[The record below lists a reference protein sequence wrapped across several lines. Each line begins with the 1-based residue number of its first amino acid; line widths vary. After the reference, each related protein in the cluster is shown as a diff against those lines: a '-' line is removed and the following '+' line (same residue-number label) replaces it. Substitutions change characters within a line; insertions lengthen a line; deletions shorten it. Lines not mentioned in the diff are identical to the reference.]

1 MASLAKYR
9 NGNYTVRIY
18 TDGTKIRETA
28 DDEFIAEFPESM
40 DVKITNQCD
49 MGCPFCH
56 EGSTPN
62 GKHGILEHRFLD
74 TLRPGTELAIGGGN
88 PLSHPD
94 LVSFLTNMKARG
106 IICNITVNINHL
118 DLPRLER
125 LMSERLIWGLGVSV
139 TRFNPI
145 ALSFA
150 RSHPNVVLHVINGV
164 IPISDLKEYSGTKV
178 LILGYKT
185 FRRGKDFLSE
195 EVRHRMDEMHR
206 GLGNLLPLFK
216 VVSFDNLAITQLKP
230 ERFLTPAEYDEFY
243 MGDDGQFTMFI
254 DLVEGKFARNSTS
267 EERFELRD
275 SIDEMF
281 GIVQGRVIA

>member
-1 MASLAKYR
+1 MTASLLAKYR
-9 NGNYTVRIY
+9 NGNYRVKLY
-18 TDGTKIRETA
+18 SDGTKIRYGE
-28 DDEFIAEFPESM
+28 DDFVAAFPESM

-56 EGSTPN
+56 EGSTPD
-62 GKHGILEHRFLD
+62 GKHGILEQRFFD

-88 PLSHPD
+88 PLCHPGLED
-94 LVSFLTNMKARG
+94 FLMRMKARG
-106 IICNITVNINHL
+106 IICNITVNVNHL
-118 DLPRLER
+118 DTPRLER
-125 LMSERLIWGLGVSV
+125 LMSEKLIWGLGVSV
-139 TRFNPI
+139 TRFDPI

-150 RSHPNVVLHVINGV
+150 RSHPNVVLHVINGI
-164 IPISDLKEYSGTKV
+164 IPIAQLEQYSGVKI

-195 EVRHRMDEMHR
+195 EVKHRMNEMYR
-206 GLGNLLPLFK
+206 ELGDLLPLFK
-216 VVSFDNLAITQLKP
+216 VVSFDNLAIAQLKP

-267 EERFELRD
+267 EERFELMD
-275 SIDEMF
+275 NIDEMF
-281 GIVQGRVIA
+281 KVVKGG